1 MHMMRKCF
9 NASLSVKVEK
19 PPGRKFFDDLMKPVH
34 ENNLAML
41 AFCHDADLLRNLYV
55 HNAQWEGNMKVSP
68 GPGVPVFLGKPKIK
82 YVTHILDLSNIW
94 YMYTQHCY
102 MYSSGWLLLYSWK
115 KKKKK
120 RKKRERTRN
129 DGIPFIIV
137 GLRWTDA
144 LFATSI
150 SQQIGNREY
159 SGFMLILLLLSK

>member
-120 RKKRERTRN
+120 KEKERENQKWWYSFYHCGSALNRRFIRNINIPTDRKSRIFWLHA
-129 DGIPFIIV
+129 DPP
-137 GLRWTDA
+137 
-144 LFATSI
+144 SP
-150 SQQIGNREY
+150 Q
-159 SGFMLILLLLSK
+159 